1 MFKPGPDM
9 LRGDRPERHTQRLD
23 QAFEGAGLGRAQ
35 RLLGLGPTQLDRVEV
50 GRVGRQVQHTRAAGF
65 DGGDRFDI
73 PMGRQV
79 VHQQDI
85 ARVQDRRQDG
95 LDVGGEDQSIHGPR
109 EHERGAHARQTDG
122 RHRGVVLPRIAGCG
136 FHHALAGARPAVQ
149 PGQAQMRPAFIE
161 KIQPFQSGPQFR
173 RDTLPK
179 FPALALYARRLPL
192 AVVET
197 LFF

>member
-65 DGGDRFDI
+65 AGGYRFDI

-79 VHQQDI
+79 VQP
-85 ARVQDRRQDG
+85 A
-95 LDVGGEDQSIHGPR
+95 
-109 EHERGAHARQTDG
+109 
-122 RHRGVVLPRIAGCG
+122 LPRPSSA
-136 FHHALAGARPAVQ
+136 FPQ
-149 PGQAQMRPAFIE
+149 PSRQQSPFP
-161 KIQPFQSGPQFR
+161 IQGKGR
-173 RDTLPK
+173 G
-179 FPALALYARRLPL
+179 
-192 AVVET
+192 
-197 LFF
+197 